1 MPGLHPPL
9 VGVSAVLVQQL
20 PVSSLFQHF
29 AAFDDRN
36 YTDVRSAA
44 FRALERLPFVGLV
57 DDFAGAA
64 KRMEIYLKQD
74 FPSFEAFDVRANA
87 TDASNASLSDK
98 LERTLAELSDD
109 VRERVLMENAV
120 DLALYEAA
128 GHKYPA
134 S

>member
-1 MPGLHPPL
+1 MTAEKAALEAGLYC
-9 VGVSAVLVQQL
+9 VFGN
-20 PVSSLFQHF
+20 PVSHSRSPDIHHAF
-29 AAFDDRN
+29 AAQRGDAVQ
-36 YTDVRSAA
+36 YEKHEAP
-44 FRALERLPFVGLV
+44 L

-120 DLALYEAA
+120 DLALYETA